1 MSSKVQ
7 GGGRAEASVGS
18 NADRPLHA
26 AAQAHQAVL
35 IELAT
40 IDATVTAAQPAR
52 IIGNAGLAPARNAA
66 AGFEQ
71 VYFHGCSICSV
82 LAGLPTL
89 LMPGPALQMSV
100 SKLTRHNQKPLQ
112 HNL

>member
-1 MSSKVQ
+1 
-7 GGGRAEASVGS
+7 
-18 NADRPLHA
+18 
-26 AAQAHQAVL
+26 VL

-40 IDATVTAAQPAR
+40 IDATVTAAQPAG
-52 IIGNAGLAPARNAA
+52 IIRNAGLASARNAA

-82 LAGLPTL
+82 VATL

-100 SKLTRHNQKPLQ
+100 SKLTCHNQKPLQ
-112 HNL
+112 HKVWDF